1 MQKPF
6 ELFRI
11 SVAAGVAIGLAG
23 FAYLAV
29 GGLAGAVLFA
39 FGLLTIIG
47 YHLKLY
53 TSRAG
58 FIHRNE
64 FPELGF
70 ILVSNML
77 GCLLVALLTRAS
89 ALPIAEA
96 AQHTIESRLDNGI
109 LNCGFLSIGCG
120 VIMTIVVTFGYRGN
134 FLPLLFGVPLF
145 ILCKFPHCM
154 ADTFYIF
161 TCPTEF
167 LIENAGQI
175 ALYLP
180 TIIVGNFVGCNLPR
194 LFPKPFVPMAK
205 VTDGEK

>member
-1 MQKPF
+1 MQKTF
-6 ELFRI
+6 DLFRVA
-11 SVAAGVAIGLAG
+11 VAAGAAIGLAG

-29 GGLAGAVLFA
+29 GGLAGAVLFS
-39 FGLLTIIG
+39 FGLLSIIG

-70 ILVSNML
+70 ILISNML

-96 AQHTIESRLDNGI
+96 AEHVIADRLANGV
-109 LNCGFLSIGCG
+109 LNSAFLSIACG
-120 VIMTIVVTFGYRGN
+120 IIMTVAVTFGYRGN
-134 FLPLLFGVPLF
+134 YLPLLFGVPLF
-145 ILCKFPHCM
+145 IRCGFPHCM

-161 TCPTEF
+161 SCPTEF
-167 LIENAGQI
+167 LLDNAGTL

-180 TIIVGNFVGCNLPR
+180 AIVVGNFVGCNLPR
-194 LFPKPFVPMAK
+194 LFPKPFVPLAK
-205 VTDGEK
+205 VAEGEK